1 MSSED
6 TDTDSRTSDM
16 ISDDV
21 AKQRRNSE
29 NTDSQLGIDPDDVD
43 VASEPIREYVAH
55 RSPEWKERTVTNY
68 SVALRHFVEFL
79 DKCTEHDV
87 MDATREDV
95 HQFFLHCAAEQHLR
109 KSTITDRAGVL
120 KGLYEYYQVHGNPE
134 LSSSHISHAFN
145 SKIKSICPDDIKR
158 TAISREEVELLFEN
172 AESNLHRLILQ
183 FTYRTAG
190 RNSDICDLKT
200 NRVYI
205 DERKVKFVDSKGGK
219 DYAVPIP
226 DELALKL
233 KQWITTDR
241 KAYLNGRQS
250 DYLFPG
256 KRASSLHPDRLR
268 KIVDTAAR
276 NAGIQ
281 ETLGE
286 ATDHR
291 SSDGQK
297 TMKLVTPHTLRH
309 SIITHLAE
317 DDIDVKHRQL
327 LAGHSDPSTTENVY
341 THDGD
346 TAFERLREQIN

>member
-1 MSSED
+1 MSSKD
-6 TDTDSRTSDM
+6 SNADSRTSNM

-29 NTDSQLGIDPDDVD
+29 NTASQLGIDPDDVN

-55 RSPEWKERTVTNY
+55 RSPEWKEKTMGTYV
-68 SVALRHFVEFL
+68 VVLRHFVEFL
-79 DKCTEHDV
+79 DKCTDHDV
-87 MDATREDV
+87 MGATGDDV
-95 HQFFLHCAAEQHLR
+95 YQFFLHCAAEQHLR
-109 KSTITDRAGVL
+109 KNTISLRATAL
-120 KGLYEYYQVHGNPE
+120 RGLYEYYQIHGNPE
-134 LSSSHISHAFN
+134 LSRSHIDNAFN
-145 SKIKSICPDDIKR
+145 NKIKSICPDDIKR

-183 FTYRTAG
+183 FTYRTGG

-205 DERKVKFVDSKGGK
+205 DERKVEFIDSKGGK

-226 DELALKL
+226 NELALKL

-241 KAYLNGRQS
+241 EAYLDGRES

-256 KRASSLHPDRLR
+256 KRASSLHPHKLR
-268 KIVDTAAR
+268 EIVDTAAQ

-281 ETLGE
+281 EDLGKVKS
-286 ATDHR
+286 HH
-291 SSDGQK
+291 SSDGQM

-346 TAFERLREQIN
+346 TAFEILREQIN